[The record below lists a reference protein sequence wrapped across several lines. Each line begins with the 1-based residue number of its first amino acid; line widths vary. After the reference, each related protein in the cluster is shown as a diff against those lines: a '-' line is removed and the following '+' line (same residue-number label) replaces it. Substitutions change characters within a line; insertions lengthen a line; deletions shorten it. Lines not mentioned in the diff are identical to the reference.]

1 MRHPSEVAKPPKSRR
16 RGRQSGEIFR
26 PEHLAELTTPSAPFS
41 ERVQFVNGA
50 STPLLQGGEC
60 ACAEYVICSVISKP
74 EKSSMKPGIFWCLV
88 VVPYHCES
96 LRSNGGCNCH
106 AWKQRC
112 EHTFSHAVCRALSYS
127 DSACQDQG
135 AGANGDQFGCL
146 LDAGSRRFCL
156 GDCRWQCAN
165 RGWLCAR

>member
-1 MRHPSEVAKPPKSRR
+1 EEGWLRHPSEVAKPPKSRR
-16 RGRQSGEIFR
+16 RARSASAIARSRNSGQSGEMFR

-50 STPLLQGGEC
+50 STPPLQGGEC

-88 VVPYHCES
+88 VVPYNCES

-112 EHTFSHAVCRALSYS
+112 EHTLTHAVCRALSYG
-127 DSACQDQG
+127 DSAY
-135 AGANGDQFGCL
+135 
-146 LDAGSRRFCL
+146 
-156 GDCRWQCAN
+156 
-165 RGWLCAR
+165 